1 MTLKE
6 KVILT
11 MSVIIFLTIFSSKF
25 FTDESGIERTTIT
38 LSDEELGVN
47 E

>member
-11 MSVIIFLTIFSSKF
+11 MAVIIFLTIFSSKF
-25 FTDESGIERTTIT
+25 FADDPAIESTTIT
-38 LSDEELGVN
+38 LTNEDLGSAA
-47 E
+47 